1 MSTMDLRSIGTYRIL
16 WGHRSRNAQNPGK
29 PRKDLDIYLF
39 T

>member
-1 MSTMDLRSIGTYRIL
+1 MSTMDLISIGTYRIV

-29 PRKDLDIYLF
+29 PGEDLDIYLF